1 MCRLCS
7 EKLNQILLDGKCVCN
22 SQSTDKDGVCVL
34 NIGQPY
40 NFLATI
46 SYGNSS
52 SANSNNTGLSTSSTF
67 GSATSIAT
75 TTIITTTTTTNTI
88 PVVVNSTVT
97 STPQVIISNGT
108 CS

>member
-1 MCRLCS
+1 
-7 EKLNQILLDGKCVCN
+7 LDGKCVCN

-34 NIGQPY
+34 NIGQAY

-46 SYGNSS
+46 SYDNIS
-52 SANSNNTGLSTSSTF
+52 SASSNTIGGSIGLSTSSTS
-67 GSATSIAT
+67 GSVLVSTPITT
-75 TTIITTTTTTNTI
+75 TTIITTTTTTI

-108 CS
+108 CT